1 MINKFYT
8 MMPANSKI
16 EQFTT
21 QGIKHPKI
29 IFLIFFLIENIHLD
43 SIYMQE
49 FIFNLF
55 LVFELIKL
63 DKLDKL

>member
-8 MMPANSKI
+8 MMLANSKI
-16 EQFTT
+16 KQFKTPS
-21 QGIKHPKI
+21 IKHSKINYLII
-29 IFLIFFLIENIHLD
+29 IFIENVHLD

-49 FIFNLF
+49 FFYNF
-55 LVFELIKL
+55 LVFELIKM

>member
-16 EQFTT
+16 KEFTT
-21 QGIKHPKI
+21 PSIKHPKI
-29 IFLIFFLIENIHLD
+29 IFFIFFYIENIHLD

-49 FIFNLF
+49 FIFWF
-55 LVFELIKL
+55 FGF
-63 DKLDKL
+63 

>member
-16 EQFTT
+16 KQFTT
-21 QGIKHPKI
+21 PSIKHPKI
-29 IFLIFFLIENIHLD
+29 IFLIFLFIENIHLD

-49 FIFNLF
+49 FLF
-55 LVFELIKL
+55 LFFGFWI
-63 DKLDKL
+63 D